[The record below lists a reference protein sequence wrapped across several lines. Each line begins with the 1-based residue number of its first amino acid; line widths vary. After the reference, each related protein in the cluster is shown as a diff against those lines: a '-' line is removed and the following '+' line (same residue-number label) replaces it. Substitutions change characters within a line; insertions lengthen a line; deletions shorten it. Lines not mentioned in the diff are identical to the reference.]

1 MKDRDNQ
8 FLFESYMHSLEE
20 GRKKQFKERERK
32 TVIDPDTG
40 EERRESYYE
49 MMMRLKG
56 KGSGVRSRA
65 TRQRKEKT
73 STKVK
78 LSGRTFKPGD
88 KAYEVPLKGVQK
100 DIINFVE
107 STPGTAKDIIQ
118 FASEYIDKD
127 MAKKVV
133 EDMVTSGLL
142 DEVFPE
148 SESPEPEQQKAV
160 DIEPTAMVDTEYDE
174 YGDETDLE
182 DY

>member
-32 TVIDPDTG
+32 TVIDPTTG
-40 EERRESYYE
+40 EERKESYYE

-56 KGSGVRSRA
+56 KAGPRSKA
-65 TRQRKEKT
+65 LRQRKEKK
-73 STKVK
+73 SQKVQ

-88 KAYEVPLKGVQK
+88 KAYEVPLKGIQK
-100 DIINFVE
+100 NIINFVE
-107 STPGTAKDIIQ
+107 TTPGTGKEIIN
-118 FASEYIDKD
+118 FAAEYIDKD

-133 EDMVTSGLL
+133 EDMVLSGLL

-148 SESPEPEQQKAV
+148 GEGPEPEQEKAV